1 MCYLPGDPQLVKLH
15 RNEQVQLQVS
25 VLNLACLDVYW
36 GLFIFT
42 KVIRLIGIR
51 QIYFVPI
58 FWNFRY
64 NEQGS

>member
-1 MCYLPGDPQLVKLH
+1 MPVDFKRSNNKSPCF
-15 RNEQVQLQVS
+15 VS
-25 VLNLACLDVYW
+25 FLNLACLDVYW

-51 QIYFVPI
+51 QIYFVPT